1 MSNQSDNGRPETKSQ
16 SPGSIE
22 ADPGKQ
28 KLEQAVEQRQAPL
41 PASASGREVVVKVP
55 SLDDLHVT
63 VPAPEDITEQEALER
78 FHELALEHAQKRERA
93 PGEPVRMGDL
103 VVLDTLGYAEGRL
116 IPFSARSEVEMEL
129 AAQAQL
135 PGFSEALVGTPVGE
149 SREVEVTLPEDYPV
163 EHLRGA
169 KATFLVDVVAAEEVT
184 LPVAESKE
192 FLQALG
198 RGQTVDEVMES
209 VADELEEERAEELW
223 LEAQEFVLDELVV
236 RTGELSLPPE
246 LVDEEIQRRWEEREL
261 PLLQE
266 KDFDPEELKE
276 ALDGWLGDVST
287 RLDAERSL
295 RIGLALRA
303 IVVRDQLQLTPE
315 KLEELVEEAV
325 EPLGLSPE
333 EARQALADPQTAG
346 PIRDS
351 AMHLLAVDYVM
362 EHARIQFEGMPETIP
377 GRPSHGEESGPPEGE
392 ELEQEEEGA
401 PAPG

>member
-1 MSNQSDNGRPETKSQ
+1 MSNQSDDDRTEAKSQ
-16 SPGSIE
+16 SPDSTGV
-22 ADPGKQ
+22 DLGKQ
-28 KLEQAVEQRQAPL
+28 KLEQAAEAGAPE
-41 PASASGREVVVKVP
+41 REVVVKPP

-63 VPAPEDITEQEALER
+63 VPAPEDITEQEVLER

-93 PGEPVRMGDL
+93 PGEPVRMGDV

-129 AAQAQL
+129 AAEALL

-149 SREVEVTLPEDYPV
+149 GREVEVTLPEDYPV

-169 KATFLVDVVAAEEVT
+169 KATFLVDVRAAEEVT
-184 LPVAESKE
+184 LPGPESQE

-198 RGQTVDEVMES
+198 RGETVDAVMES
-209 VADELEEERAEELW
+209 LADELEEERADELW
-223 LEAQEFVLDELVV
+223 LEARELVLDELVV
-236 RTGELSLPPE
+236 RAGEMSLPPE
-246 LVDEEIQRRWEEREL
+246 LVDEEIQRRWEAREL

-266 KDFDPEELKE
+266 KDFDPDELKE
-276 ALDGWLGDVST
+276 ALGGWLDDTFT

-295 RIGLALRA
+295 RIELVLRA
-303 IVVRDQLQLTPE
+303 IVARDQLPLMPK
-315 KLEELVEEAV
+315 KLEEVVEKAV

-333 EARQALADPQTAG
+333 EAHQALEDPETAG

-362 EHARIQFEGMPETIP
+362 EHAHIQFEGVPEP
-377 GRPSHGEESGPPEGE
+377 LPGPPESE
-392 ELEQEEEGA
+392 HPAREEEGA
-401 PAPG
+401 HAPA